1 MTKRWWQFSAEI
13 AHWRWLTSKSIR
25 LTDNRSAFKNPLPDL
40 RSTTHIRWIEQDENK
55 AINRDTQ
62 ARIWSGWGRPRS
74 RQIWSAASMDLEA
87 HSSTVVLSA
96 ATLGSKTSCNDLE
109 TKMLLISSQL
119 PTILQYVI
127 TMNPLGVAKILEQQP
142 RKIKTCTNTKLSRIP
157 QVQKDVVDPN
167 PLHLQLRALQVHGGF

>member
-1 MTKRWWQFSAEI
+1 
-13 AHWRWLTSKSIR
+13 
-25 LTDNRSAFKNPLPDL
+25 
-40 RSTTHIRWIEQDENK
+40 
-55 AINRDTQ
+55 
-62 ARIWSGWGRPRS
+62 
-74 RQIWSAASMDLEA
+74 MDLEA